1 MPHTSGPCSHHTPSY
16 KLKQTPVLT
25 LHTELPGKTELG
37 GKVERENEREEFKS
51 RGPLLLS
58 GDAPAHP

>member
-1 MPHTSGPCSHHTPSY
+1 MPHTSGPYSHHTPSY

-25 LHTELPGKTELG
+25 LHTELPGKTEVG
-37 GKVERENEREEFKS
+37 GKVEREKEREEFER